1 MMMMM
6 MMVVMMMVVMMMM
19 VMMMVVVVVMMVMM
33 VMMRVM
39 MTMTQETEIDWSE
52 RDESPFH
59 LLQDVVQCHGLVILN
74 LLELVGK
81 IF

>member
-1 MMMMM
+1 MMM
-6 MMVVMMMVVMMMM
+6 MMVMMVVVMMMM
-19 VMMMVVVVVMMVMM
+19 VMMMVVVMVMM
-33 VMMRVM
+33 VMMKVM